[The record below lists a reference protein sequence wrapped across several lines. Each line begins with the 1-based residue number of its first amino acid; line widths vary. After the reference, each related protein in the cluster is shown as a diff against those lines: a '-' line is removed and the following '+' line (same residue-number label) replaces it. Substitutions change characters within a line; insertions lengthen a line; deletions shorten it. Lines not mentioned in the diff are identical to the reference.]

1 MIRKKS
7 EDAVSPVIGV
17 MLLLVVT
24 IVIAAVVAVFA
35 SGVGAD
41 AEPAPTTVLDVVEVY
56 DKGYSTAATNG
67 GTTPVTRWMFDESDF
82 VSGNNGILFYYYMK
96 GEDLNEYES
105 KIYNKEH
112 VEFRGHDIY
121 LEYGI
126 WYIDRQAIVEPSGYV
141 YEDKVDTDEF
151 NFIKEYCEETIE
163 EQPGGNYYPVTVT
176 VNCLAGDTLD
186 LAKVSINVYDKNG
199 VLVGEVPQNSLSG
212 TISTGESRA
221 IDIKEIFSGEAGNYN
236 AIKSSEKVEVF
247 VLFGDHVLV
256 SKDIKVRG

>member
-1 MIRKKS
+1 MNQKKS
-7 EDAVSPVIGV
+7 EDAVSPVIGI

-56 DKGYSTAATNG
+56 DKGHSTAANNG
-67 GTTPVTRWMFDESDF
+67 DIIPVIRWGFDEDSLL
-82 VSGNNGILFYYYMK
+82 NAMR
-96 GEDLNEYES
+96 GEIPDCDS

-112 VEFRGHDIY
+112 VTFKGHDIY
-121 LEYGI
+121 LEDGI
-126 WYIDRQAIVEPSGYV
+126 WYIDGDAIVEPPYYV
-141 YEDKVDTDEF
+141 YKDKEDSDGF
-151 NFIKEYCEETIE
+151 NFIKEHCIVIE
-163 EQPGGNYYPVTVT
+163 EERPEGNYYPVNVT

-221 IDIKEIFSGEAGNYN
+221 INIKEIFSGEAGNYN

>member
-1 MIRKKS
+1 
-7 EDAVSPVIGV
+7 
-17 MLLLVVT
+17 LLLGIDKNFQYLHRLNET
-24 IVIAAVVAVFA
+24 LLL
-35 SGVGAD
+35 GQLLDDDD
-41 AEPAPTTVLDVVEVY
+41 ARWSHNQRTY
-56 DKGYSTAATNG
+56 DPYIDYS
-67 GTTPVTRWMFDESDF
+67 
-82 VSGNNGILFYYYMK
+82 
-96 GEDLNEYES
+96 EYES
-105 KIYNKEH
+105 KIYNKVH
-112 VEFRGHDIY
+112 VEFEGHDIY

-126 WYIDRQAIVEPSGYV
+126 WYIDGDAIVEPSGYV
-141 YEDKVDTDEF
+141 YKDKENSDGF
-151 NFIKEYCEETIE
+151 NFIKEYCEETSE

-236 AIKSSEKVEVF
+236 AIKSYEKVEVF